1 MPYTEKRGV
10 PIHYEVEGEGSPL
23 VLVHGFSDSLEGWRE
38 YGYAAELKKEHRLV
52 LIDARGHGASDK
64 PHDPEAAAGLEQRP
78 ADVVAVLD
86 DLVIDR
92 AHYFGYSLGGW
103 IGFGL
108 AKYAPE
114 RVRSLIIG
122 GAQPYGQSMQLYRQ
136 GLTGGIEGWVA
147 VVEKMLGSPLAPE
160 TKERLLGND
169 VQALSA
175 GVTDDRPDI
184 SEILPAMTMPSLL
197 YAGEADPLRPLVE
210 RCASELPSGRFFSLP
225 GVNHIQ
231 GAVRSDLV
239 LPQVVEF
246 LAKTEA
252 TSSIS

>member
-1 MPYTEKRGV
+1 MPYAENRGV
-10 PIHYEVEGEGSPL
+10 RIYYEVEGEGSPL
-23 VLVHGFSDSLEGWRE
+23 VLGHGFSDTLESWRE
-38 YGYAAELKKEHRLV
+38 YGYAERLGKGHRLV

-64 PHDPEAAAGLEQRP
+64 PHDPEAYGLEQRP

-86 DLVIDR
+86 DLGINR

-103 IGFGL
+103 IGLGL

-114 RVRSLIIG
+114 RIRSLVIG
-122 GAQPYGQSMQLYRQ
+122 GAQPYGQSMELYRQ
-136 GLTGGIEGWVA
+136 GLTRGIKGWVA
-147 VVEKMLGSPLAPE
+147 VVEKMLGSPVTPE

-169 VQALSA
+169 VRALLAS
-175 GVTDDRPDI
+175 VTDDRPDI
-184 SEILPAMTMPSLL
+184 SGILPAKTIPWLL

-210 RCASELPSGRFFSLP
+210 RCASELPNARFFSLP
-225 GVNHIQ
+225 GLNHIQ

-252 TSSIS
+252 TLGIS